1 MQKVYSSVN
10 FTMVYHVKNILATH
24 GIESLVTGEHLA
36 FTAGG
41 VPPSDAW
48 VDLWVLDERQ
58 LKKAQKIL
66 ETAMKESEGEQ

>member
-10 FTMVYHVKNILATH
+10 FTMVYHVKNILAVN
-24 GIESLVTGEHLA
+24 GIESIVTGEHLA

-48 VDLWVLDERQ
+48 VDLWVLDERKM
-58 LKKAQKIL
+58 KKAIKIL
-66 ETAMKESEGEQ
+66 ETARKEAESEE